1 MTHPTPTLTPTP
13 PFPADRPLVIT
24 TLAGLRAVIEK
35 PLTCEFEID
44 GQIVQLPVRRVTTS
58 IDELRRQVLRGPT
71 PPFVKER
78 NDYDALNAQY
88 RSQRDRS
95 EDEARSLIVYHCCP
109 EVAAGN
115 PGLTEASAIHNYVK
129 GLLPPT
135 VLELIALTAMAGGLS
150 AEVNKRANFTSTPA
164 LES

>member
-13 PFPADRPLVIT
+13 TFPADRPLVIT
-24 TLAGLRAVIEK
+24 TLAGLRAAMDK

-44 GQIVQLPVRRVTTS
+44 GQIVQLPVRRVTTP
-58 IDELRRQVLRGPT
+58 IDELRRQVLRGPM
-71 PPFVKER
+71 PPYVAERKE
-78 NDYDALNAQY
+78 YDALNASY
-88 RSQRDRS
+88 RAQRDRA

-109 EVAAGN
+109 EVAAGS
-115 PGLTEASAIHNYVK
+115 PGLTEAPAIHSYVK

-150 AEVNKRANFTSTPA
+150 TEVNKRANFISIPV